1 MSRFQIVII
10 PSQDDMRVE
19 FVESDSL
26 SNTVFNKWVEDYVRG
41 YCEDSH
47 DDEEM
52 DEILS
57 EIWNSQ
63 EVNNGVHMIRTEAE
77 TIVMTQI

>member
-52 DEILS
+52 DEDL
-57 EIWNSQ
+57 ELTRSQ
-63 EVNNGVHMIRTEAE
+63 QRSAYDTD
-77 TIVMTQI
+77 